1 MAEYI
6 EKTQLIEKLKHRVST
21 DDDSKFATGFI
32 KGTNEALGIIE
43 EWIAS
48 IPAADVA
55 PVVHGQ
61 WVYRNFDTICS
72 ECRKSAIFDEWEQQ
86 AETEFCPHCG
96 AKMDGEVNGICADD
110 KQSLKTCRTC
120 KNYTPNH
127 GYRDGEMGTCCFWKS
142 ITGNCMAVHQSRIGC
157 EHYDKKI

>member
-6 EKTQLIEKLKHRVST
+6 EKTQLLEKLKHRVST

-55 PVVHGQ
+55 PVVHGR
-61 WVYRNFDTICS
+61 WVYHNFDTICS

-96 AKMDGEVNGICADD
+96 AKMDGEG
-110 KQSLKTCRTC
+110 
-120 KNYTPNH
+120 
-127 GYRDGEMGTCCFWKS
+127 
-142 ITGNCMAVHQSRIGC
+142 
-157 EHYDKKI
+157 

>member
-6 EKTQLIEKLKHRVST
+6 EKTQLLEKLKHRVST

-55 PVVHGQ
+55 PVVHGR
-61 WVYRNFDTICS
+61 WLNFYNDFSCAECDRCGTTFEVTDS
-72 ECRKSAIFDEWEQQ
+72 ESNEGLWNAFKLSYNY
-86 AETEFCPHCG
+86 CPNCG
-96 AKMDGEVNGICADD
+96 AKMDGED
-110 KQSLKTCRTC
+110 
-120 KNYTPNH
+120 
-127 GYRDGEMGTCCFWKS
+127 
-142 ITGNCMAVHQSRIGC
+142 
-157 EHYDKKI
+157 